1 MTAGDTRRVTA
12 TVGAAEAGRR
22 LDRWL
27 AERLP
32 ELSRT
37 RIKALVE
44 GGRVSVDGASSKAA
58 HRLKNGERVE
68 VVVPPPT
75 PEEMAAEAIPLTIVF
90 EDAHV
95 LVVDKPAG
103 MVTHPGAGRST
114 GTLAAAAL
122 AHAPEIAGI
131 GGPRRP
137 GIVHRLDKGTSGL
150 IVLAK
155 SRHAYDSL
163 TAQLQRRTMSRR
175 YLCLAHGAIAQQDG
189 MIDAP
194 LARDPRSRVRMA
206 VARAGTG
213 RRAVTRFR
221 VLERFAGY
229 TYLECRLETG
239 RTHQIRVH
247 LASLGHPLVGD
258 ATYGARRSRPPDTL
272 PADLVEDLGGVALH
286 AAGLSF
292 LHPATGESVDLS
304 SPLPNRITRLL
315 SHLSPL
321 DPQHAI
327 RHVDHGR

>member
-1 MTAGDTRRVTA
+1 VSTGAARRVTA
-12 TVGAAEAGRR
+12 TVGAGEAGRR
-22 LDRWL
+22 LDLWL
-27 AERLP
+27 AARLP
-32 ELSRT
+32 DLSRT
-37 RIKALVE
+37 RIKALVDA
-44 GGRVSVDGASSKAA
+44 GRVRVDGAASKAA
-58 HRLKNGERVE
+58 HRLKDGERVD
-68 VVVPPPT
+68 VVVPPPA
-75 PEEMAAEAIPLTIVF
+75 PEEMAAEAIPLAVVF

-122 AHAPEIAGI
+122 AHAPEIAGV

-155 SRHAYDSL
+155 SRQAYDSL

-175 YLCLAHGAIAQQDG
+175 YLCLAHGAIASLEG

-194 LARDPRSRVRMA
+194 IARDPRSRVRMA

-247 LASLGHPLVGD
+247 LASLGHPVVGD
-258 ATYGARRSRPPDTL
+258 ATYGARRSRQPDTL
-272 PADLVEDLGGVALH
+272 PSDLVEELGGVALH

-292 LHPATGESVDLS
+292 LHPVTGETVDLS
-304 SPLPNRITRLL
+304 CPLPNRIARLL
-315 SHLSPL
+315 SHLS
-321 DPQHAI
+321 
-327 RHVDHGR
+327 RH

>member
-1 MTAGDTRRVTA
+1 MSVEAARRVAA

-22 LDRWL
+22 LDQWL
-27 AERLP
+27 AGQLP

-37 RIKALVE
+37 RIKALVD
-44 GGRVSVDGASSKAA
+44 GGRVTVDGAARKAA
-58 HRLKNGERVE
+58 HRLKAGESVE
-68 VVVPPPT
+68 VLIPPPA
-75 PEEMAAEAIPLTIVF
+75 PEEMAAEAIPLSIVF
-90 EDAHV
+90 EDAHI
-95 LVVDKPAG
+95 LVVDKAAG

-122 AHAPEIAGI
+122 AHAPEIAGV

-155 SRHAYDSL
+155 TRAAYDSL

-175 YLCLAHGAIAQQDG
+175 YLCLAHGVLAREDG
-189 MIDAP
+189 MVDAP
-194 LARDPRSRVRMA
+194 IARDARSRVRMA

-213 RRAVTRFR
+213 KRAVTRFR
-221 VLERFAGY
+221 TLKRFAGY

-258 ATYGARRSRPPDTL
+258 ATYGAKRPPREAAL
-272 PADLVEDLGGVALH
+272 PPELLEGLDGVALH

-292 LHPATGESVDLS
+292 LHPATGEAVHLS
-304 SPLPNRITRLL
+304 SPLPNRIARVL
-315 SHLSPL
+315 SHLSSTCL
-321 DPQHAI
+321 
-327 RHVDHGR
+327 